1 VLGHLFICSRRG
13 DSPTNFVR
21 GAIDWVTSALVALF
35 AKGTLWVFPRSL
47 PVAPLPRA
55 SCATHAPEINGLPN
69 RQTPGTEARR
79 TEEEGDELREQI
91 TASSIIPSLPRTFG
105 FCPRRLSPVSERG
118 NGSSRST
125 TEQRTSK
132 EQRERKE
139 RCRVSPYHH
148 EFGRQGTRAVDP
160 PGVIPGGSSVRF
172 GCVTV

>member
-1 VLGHLFICSRRG
+1 MGCQTGKHRAPKRGEQRR
-13 DSPTNFVR
+13 R
-21 GAIDWVTSALVALF
+21 
-35 AKGTLWVFPRSL
+35 R
-47 PVAPLPRA
+47 
-55 SCATHAPEINGLPN
+55 EINFGSKSP
-69 RQTPGTEARR
+69 RHR
-79 TEEEGDELREQI
+79 
-91 TASSIIPSLPRTFG
+91 SSPPSLPRTFG

-160 PGVIPGGSSVRF
+160 PGLIPRQLGSVRLRN
-172 GCVTV
+172 CVTLEPNDCRLDLGTHSNYRNAELASREIVL